1 MLYLA
6 GSTNK
11 VEFDLYL
18 VSYKSYLVSI
28 RIPAY
33 TYTPAETN
41 ETNRIIKMQIK
52 RGKPCFWLP
61 ILLNKSEL
69 CPLTQDK
76 EFVFS
81 VSF

>member
-52 RGKPCFWLP
+52 RV
-61 ILLNKSEL
+61 S
-69 CPLTQDK
+69 LTTTSAGP
-76 EFVFS
+76 S
-81 VSF
+81 VYQSQ